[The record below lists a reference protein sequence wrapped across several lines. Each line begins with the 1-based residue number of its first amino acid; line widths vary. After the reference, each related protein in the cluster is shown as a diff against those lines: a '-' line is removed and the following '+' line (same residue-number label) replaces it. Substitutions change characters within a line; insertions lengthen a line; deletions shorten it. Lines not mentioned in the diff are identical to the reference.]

1 MKNGW
6 NDLQEQLW
14 RLVHR
19 WESVPGRVRQAAC
32 IKSVRKA
39 FSTHSHK
46 HTQVV
51 DALFRARSW
60 TELRQTRVRLLE
72 KIPSPSPPTLRHL
85 PAEPSSCPLAIKPF
99 PNNVGSSVTKTAPA
113 NIVRTPST
121 MAVLI
126 LLGELSPTCS
136 VIKIPDGG
144 ISGSSRKVSVTVI
157 FLHGRMEESN

>member
-14 RLVHR
+14 RVVHR
-19 WESVPGRVRQAAC
+19 WESVPGRQRQAAC
-32 IKSVRKA
+32 IKSV
-39 FSTHSHK
+39 FSTHSQG

-60 TELRQTRVRLLE
+60 TELRHTRVQLLE
-72 KIPSPSPPTLRHL
+72 KLRSASPPTLRHL

-113 NIVRTPST
+113 NIIRPAN
-121 MAVLI
+121 MAVATLI
-126 LLGELSPTCS
+126 GELSPS
-136 VIKIPDGG
+136 FHQFVSMLSP
-144 ISGSSRKVSVTVI
+144 SALLNLSAFVRRKKKQ
-157 FLHGRMEESN
+157 NN